1 MHQQN
6 LMDSTCDPHSTELRV
21 DYSHCDYSSS
31 SFCYIQCAPNMKFPI
46 TITPLIHTPISY
58 LTENLVHLVRFGLV
72 DAEPLVGPRKKYRTN
87 PKHVCMAF
95 ASGVN

>member
-1 MHQQN
+1 MTH
-6 LMDSTCDPHSTELRV
+6 
-21 DYSHCDYSSS
+21 
-31 SFCYIQCAPNMKFPI
+31 IQPNCEWIIRIAIIRHRRFVIYNAPPNMKYPI

-72 DAEPLVGPRKKYRTN
+72 DAEPLVGPRKKNRTT